1 MKKTVLVIIAFL
13 TIGVCTAQ
21 NVTNVA
27 FRQVNKKVEVT
38 YTLDKTANISLSV
51 STDGGKTF
59 SAPLK
64 HVTGDVG
71 NNVSAGNNKTIIWDA
86 LEDVD
91 KIVGSQIVFKVTAEP
106 KIGKQTFRVNGVS
119 FTMVYVQGGTFTM
132 GATSEQGSDAYSDE
146 KPTHSVTLSSF
157 SIGETEVTQALWQAV
172 MGSVP
177 TYSGGWETQY
187 GKGSN
192 YPAYRVSWNDC
203 QTFINKLNSLTGKN
217 FRLPTEAEWE
227 FAARGGNKSR
237 GYKYSGSNS
246 IGDVAWYDGNSNSQT
261 HPVKQK
267 QANELGI
274 YDMSGNVLEW
284 CQDVLCRYKNV
295 DAENPCGKAK
305 SEFRVNRGGSFCNS
319 AARCR
324 VSYRNASAYKNSSPI
339 LGLRLALDF
348 PCAEL
353 ETKEEAASAPEEKKE
368 EKPGEQEE
376 ELQLEWFLW

>member
-1 MKKTVLVIIAFL
+1 MTSCPFSLRLLLLSAL
-13 TIGVCTAQ
+13 LMGMLSLQAQTATPA
-21 NVTNVA
+21 VKHVVVKGVA
-27 FRQVNKKVEVT
+27 FNMIRVE
-38 YTLDKTANISLSV
+38 
-51 STDGGKTF
+51 GG
-59 SAPLK
+59 
-64 HVTGDVG
+64 
-71 NNVSAGNNKTIIWDA
+71 
-86 LEDVD
+86 
-91 KIVGSQIVFKVTAEP
+91 
-106 KIGKQTFRVNGVS
+106 S
-119 FTMVYVQGGTFTM
+119 FMM
-132 GATSEQGSDAYSDE
+132 GATAEQGSGTDDVE
-146 KPTHSVTLSSF
+146 RPVHKVRLSSYYL
-157 SIGETEVTQALWQAV
+157 GETEVTQALWKAV
-172 MGSVP
+172 MGTNPSHFVDNEKP
-177 TYSGGWETQY
+177 VES
-187 GKGSN
+187 
-192 YPAYRVSWNDC
+192 VSWADC
-203 QTFINKLNSLTGKN
+203 QRFIRLLNEQTGLC

-227 FAARGGNKSR
+227 FAARGGNRSQNHR
-237 GYKYSGSNS
+237 FSGSS
-246 IGDVAWYDGNSNSQT
+246 DVESVAWVLSNSRDAT
-261 HPVKQK
+261 HRVKQK
-267 QANELGI
+267 RPNELGI